1 MSEHSEDL
9 AQIVAYMRAH
19 WPSQVKKD
27 WQVDVAEYGEI
38 AKKVVLE
45 WSREATFGGEFV
57 RITGQSGSGKTS
69 QLLPAVE
76 GYFEAKGKKPVL
88 VAARKFVKYH
98 PYYQEIVTEYGE
110 KDLRKMTDEF
120 ATIMMFLVL
129 KGLISLKCDLILD
142 VTLLDPKM
150 EAILMKM
157 LGEKGYSFWMCLI
170 AVSPEITA
178 RFLEKREWRHTK
190 ETEDEFVRATQ
201 VALEFYAD
209 NFGKMRV
216 VMWNVWGKK
225 PIFDGEVKN
234 SLAIWKKYE
243 KITKIPEEYD
253 KDEIR
258 EAKVEYLKAKA

>member
-1 MSEHSEDL
+1 MSGDSEDL

-19 WPSQVKKD
+19 WPSQVKKE
-27 WQVDVAEYGEI
+27 WQVEVAEYEKI

-45 WSREATFGGEFV
+45 WSKDATFGGEFV

-76 GYFEAKGKKPVL
+76 EYFKAKKARPVL
-88 VAARKFVKYH
+88 VAARKFVEYH
-98 PYYQEIVTEYGE
+98 PHFKEIVAEYGE

-120 ATIMMFLVL
+120 ATIMMFLVI
-129 KGLISLKCDLILD
+129 KGLISLRCDLILD

-157 LGEKGYSFWMCLI
+157 LLEQKYSFWMSLI

-190 ETEDEFVRATQ
+190 ETEEEFVRATQ
-201 VALEFYAD
+201 VALEFYAN
-209 NFGKMRV
+209 NFGEMNV
-216 VMWNVWGKK
+216 VMWNVWSKDS
-225 PIFDGEVKN
+225 IFDGKIKDA
-234 SLAIWKKYE
+234 LKIWRKYMVIDE
-243 KITKIPEEYD
+243 IPEEYD
-253 KDEIR
+253 EAEIR
-258 EAKVEYLKAKA
+258 EAKKKYFKARA